1 MLGKGSLVT
10 SFSVHTV
17 TPVLRR
23 HPELHC
29 NMCPV
34 REASVFLGGAGGRE
48 AKKVGGFCDRA
59 SEFHF

>member
-1 MLGKGSLVT
+1 MLGKGSLVA

-34 REASVFLGGAGGRE
+34 REAPVLGGEQRKLCLTAHCWWVLGSG
-48 AKKVGGFCDRA
+48 
-59 SEFHF
+59 

>member
-29 NMCPV
+29 NMCSA
-34 REASVFLGGAGGRE
+34 REAPVLGGEQR
-48 AKKVGGFCDRA
+48 KLCLRA
-59 SEFHF
+59 HCWWIL

>member
-29 NMCPV
+29 NMCPA
-34 REASVFLGGAGGRE
+34 REASVFFLGGGGSKE
-48 AKKVGGFCDRA
+48 
-59 SEFHF
+59 SWWIL

>member
-23 HPELHC
+23 HPELPC
-29 NMCPV
+29 NMCPA
-34 REASVFLGGAGGRE
+34 REASVFFFGGGAGSKE
-48 AKKVGGFCDRA
+48 
-59 SEFHF
+59 SWWIL

>member
-1 MLGKGSLVT
+1 MLGKGSLVA

-29 NMCPV
+29 NTCPV
-34 REASVFLGGAGGRE
+34 REAPVLGGEQRKLCLTAH
-48 AKKVGGFCDRA
+48 CWWIL
-59 SEFHF
+59 